1 MNVKLSIFLLK
12 KRDLT
17 LSGLGFFK
25 MFSDSKKSSKRTNS
39 QLYESQVFDKQ
50 FDVKPVQSDCFIDYG
65 TKSRKSS
72 FDSED
77 SFSK

>member
-1 MNVKLSIFLLK
+1 
-12 KRDLT
+12 
-17 LSGLGFFK
+17 